1 MNRTAVHFD
10 NLSTVKQFLNIFYER
25 INIYENSLEQKLE
38 ENDRATLD
46 LRNMKNT
53 ANEIA
58 KLFFTEETLWLSK
71 MNKRVSWATGDEEKI
86 IKEIFLSPTYKSL

>member
-10 NLSTVKQFLNIFYER
+10 NLSTVQQFLNIFYER

-58 KLFFTEETLWLSK
+58 KLFFTEETL
-71 MNKRVSWATGDEEKI
+71 
-86 IKEIFLSPTYKSL
+86 